1 MDTSDANALAA
12 PQGASDEPTG
22 RGAEP
27 HPEAIH
33 DSRFTIRTAA
43 GGTPLAFRWQAEV
56 SAPRPFRAR
65 AFHGETFTL
74 ACVPL
79 QYGRPLTGLTGAT
92 VTLRWRTDALG
103 EGEWYEKAG
112 AYDPATGELSAD
124 WGPDCDTG
132 ADRVRFFLALE
143 TPGGAAFRAYGALD
157 LAPSP
162 GFTPAQIVPES
173 ALDTLRDA
181 IEGHAKRADNP
192 HGVTA
197 EQVGALTLGRADL
210 RYVGLYDPEQTE
222 RATPFDV
229 AGLWAIVVQQG
240 EVGGL
245 LIGTRAGQGVEDLDF
260 TTAFQARAITV
271 RGDRITKPKA
281 YLLSATGVHEPETV
295 AQIQD
300 ISNRLA
306 THDGNESAHA
316 ALQNVLKGLIL
327 AETEARKQAIAEIE
341 LTPGPQG
348 EKGDKGDKG
357 DKGEDGKDGAPGAT
371 GPQGEPG
378 PQGPQGP
385 KGDPGDPATVA
396 IDTTMP
402 DSPADDHVPSTKL
415 VKENLGAQSLWERQ
429 VITHI
434 SNPYEISEAGG
445 MAFTFGYPAESG
457 GGENF
462 HFRHEQASETFVV
475 ALDKGNANQAEVT
488 LPTKDYVDG
497 EFAAHKSA
505 EDAHAALLAQK
516 ANLSHTHDA
525 GNITSGLVSP
535 ERLPQATTSKRGA
548 ITIGEGLEREDP
560 NDTDNT
566 KVRVKPATADSLG
579 GVKVGDGIDVT
590 EDGKVSVVVDDGFS
604 SSSSNPIANS
614 AVTNWRAGVP
624 SLTWNG
630 ESAGLTIPNAN
641 YQLLFRENE
650 EQDGVTVAFNMSG
663 DNPLEKAI
671 PLASKAYVEAQ
682 IAAAGSPAPT
692 AQADTVIKWHDACSM
707 LTVSPTGATLT
718 ASTSD
723 WTDGAQLFVRLVL
736 PSAFTGVGDNIRIVG
751 YATLEAGATYHA
763 TAYKVGDTIYL
774 TPILKEDANA

>member
-1 MDTSDANALAA
+1 MDDLKTNDLAA
-12 PQGASDEPTG
+12 PEGAQPLTENRQPT
-22 RGAEP
+22 
-27 HPEAIH
+27 
-33 DSRFTIRTAA
+33 TAA
-43 GGTPLAFRWQAEV
+43 ASAAAPLAFRWQTEV

-65 AFHGETFTL
+65 AFHGETITL

-79 QYGRPLTGLTGAT
+79 QYGAPLTGLAGAT
-92 VTLRWRTDALG
+92 VTLRWQTDALG
-103 EGEWYEKAG
+103 EGEWYAKAG
-112 AYDPATGELSAD
+112 AYDPATGELAAD

-143 TPGGAAFRAYGALD
+143 TPGGASFRAYGALD

-173 ALDTLRDA
+173 ELGKLEDA
-181 IEGHAKRADNP
+181 IETHAKRADNP

-210 RYVGLYDPEQTE
+210 RYVGLYDPAQTE
-222 RATPFDV
+222 RATPLGV
-229 AGLWAIVVQQG
+229 AGLWAILVQQG
-240 EVGGL
+240 DVGGL
-245 LIGTRAGQGVEDLDF
+245 LVGTRAGQGVDDLAY
-260 TTAFQARAITV
+260 TTSFQARAITV
-271 RGDRITKPKA
+271 RSGRDDGGDLYAPKVYRLTPPGMVVA
-281 YLLSATGVHEPETV
+281 ETV

-300 ISNRLA
+300 ISNRMDK
-306 THDGNESAHA
+306 HDANKSAHGAIQSALKALIA
-316 ALQNVLKGLIL
+316 AE
-327 AETEARKQAIAEIE
+327 AEARAQAIAEIE

-348 EKGDKGDKG
+348 PQGEKGEK
-357 DKGEDGKDGAPGAT
+357 
-371 GPQGEPG
+371 GEPG

-385 KGDPGDPATVA
+385 KGDPGSNAHIN
-396 IDTTMP
+396 IDTAVP
-402 DSPADDHVPSTKL
+402 NILKDDHVPSTKL
-415 VKENLGAQSLWERQ
+415 VATKWPDASLSGFTLMQTLDGYAR
-429 VITHI
+429 VDIDNVAYT
-434 SNPYEISEAGG
+434 AGEV
-445 MAFTFGYPAESG
+445 FSLTFHLKYGPDS
-457 GGENF
+457 
-462 HFRHEQASETFVV
+462 RD
-475 ALDKGNANQAEVT
+475 LT

-497 EFAAHKSA
+497 ELAAHKSA

-604 SSSSNPIANS
+604 SSSPNPIANS

-663 DNPLEKAI
+663 GNPLEKAI
-671 PLASKAYVEAQ
+671 PLASKAYVDAQ